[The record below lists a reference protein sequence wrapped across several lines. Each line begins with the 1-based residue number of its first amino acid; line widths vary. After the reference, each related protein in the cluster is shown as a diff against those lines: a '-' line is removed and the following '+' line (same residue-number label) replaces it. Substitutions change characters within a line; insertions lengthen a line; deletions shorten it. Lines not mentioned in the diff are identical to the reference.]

1 MLLTALCLVG
11 VNGRAQSNAFHTMT
25 FINEGG
31 GYFSFSRSTPDGQSV
46 DTMDYT
52 FRRSSTETLQV
63 QEGSSVYIGLSSERR
78 GSFFYGEI
86 RYEGGFPRLLHFYV
100 DNREVPLDSI
110 YSFYD
115 EEGFYY
121 WYSYTLANIT
131 SDHTFRAVFGEWEED
146 MPPRPTHTVAFIESH
161 NLSCGFEHSSG
172 SWTSGT
178 AIGENRG
185 DTLFV
190 TVEEGMHFSVG
201 FGGVRPEGSPSYNRD
216 PERRP
221 LHLYVDDVEIPLDSL
236 SRRFDCATLEY
247 GYSYRQVVTSD
258 HEVRVVFGPV
268 DTTQLPPL
276 HTIGVVNEGGGYIDY
291 GELSSHIDYN
301 MLYFLP
307 DTIPFQAEEGMDVD
321 ILMSSLMP
329 GHWWFE
335 EYPSRV
341 VNPRLLHFYVNGVE
355 VPLDS
360 IYVGYYN
367 DEYFYK
373 YTLPNISSSHTVRA
387 VFGQWDTDTLPSL
400 HNMTI
405 QNHGGGKI
413 HSPRFKVRNSIRM
426 LQVLEGDPFTVKM
439 DSYRP
444 GSPHYGDYANPK
456 LLHFYVDDVEVPL
469 GSIFSGYDAATQ
481 TLHYVYTDSNVTANH
496 VFRAEFGPW
505 SDDVYVLTLEAN
517 DPAMGSVFGGGTYEA
532 GTEATLTATPNEG
545 YRFVGWQDGNADNP
559 RTVTV
564 TADATYIATF
574 EAEVGIDEVEGTD
587 DIVLY
592 PNPASGQVSLRDV
605 EPGTVVTVV
614 DMQGRI
620 HSKISTQKS
629 EITLDVSQ
637 WPAGAYFVR
646 IAGERQTAVRR
657 LLVR

>member
-52 FRRSSTETLQV
+52 FRRSSTETLLV

-78 GSFFYGEI
+78 GSSFYGEI

-146 MPPRPTHTVAFIESH
+146 MTPRPTHTVAFIESH
-161 NLSCGFEHSSG
+161 NLSCGYEDSDG
-172 SWTSGT
+172 IWISGT
-178 AIGENRG
+178 AIGQNRG

-201 FGGVRPEGSPSYNRD
+201 FGGVRPEGYIRD

-291 GELSSHIDYN
+291 GELSSYIDDN
-301 MLYFLP
+301 MWHFLP
-307 DTIPFQAEEGMDVD
+307 DTIPFQAEEGMAVN
-321 ILMSSLMP
+321 IVMHSLRP
-329 GHWWFE
+329 ESGRYE
-335 EYPSRV
+335 DYS
-341 VNPRLLHFYVNGVE
+341 NPRLLHFYIDGVE
-355 VPLDS
+355 IPLDS
-360 IYVGYYN
+360 IFEGYYI
-367 DEYFYK
+367 DRYFYK
-373 YTLPNISSSHTVRA
+373 YPLPNITSSHTVRA
-387 VFGQWDTDTLPSL
+387 VFGQWDTLPSI
-400 HNMTI
+400 HTMTI
-405 QNHGGGKI
+405 VNQGGGKI
-413 HSPRFKVRNSIRM
+413 HSPRSKAHDAIRM
-426 LQVLEGDPFTVKM
+426 LLVSEGDPFTVRM

-481 TLHYVYTDSNVTANH
+481 TLHYVYTDSSVAANH

-517 DPAMGSVFGGGTYEA
+517 DPTMGSVFGGGTYEA

-545 YRFVGWQDGNADNP
+545 YRFVCWHDGNTDNP
-559 RTVTV
+559 RTVIV
-564 TADATYIATF
+564 TADATYVATF
-574 EAEVGIDEVEGTD
+574 EAEVGVGEVDGADGIT
-587 DIVLY
+587 LH
-592 PNPASGQVSLRDV
+592 PNPASGRVSLRGV
-605 EPGTVVTVV
+605 EPGAEVTVV
-614 DMQGRI
+614 DMQGRT
-620 HSKISTQKS
+620 HSKISTRDS
-629 EITLDVSQ
+629 EITLEVNL
-637 WPAGAYFVR
+637 PGTYFVR
-646 IAGERQTAVRR
+646 IVGERQCAVRK

>member
-1 MLLTALCLVG
+1 MLLTVLCLVG
-11 VNGRAQSNAFHTMT
+11 VNGRAQSNVFHTMT

-52 FRRSSTETLQV
+52 FRRSSTETLLV

-78 GSFFYGEI
+78 GSSFYGGI

-121 WYSYTLANIT
+121 WYSYTLANVT

-146 MPPRPTHTVAFIESH
+146 MTPRPTHTVAFIESH
-161 NLSCGFEHSSG
+161 NLSCGYEDSDG
-172 SWTSGT
+172 SWISGT
-178 AIGENRG
+178 AIGQNRG

-201 FGGVRPEGSPSYNRD
+201 FGGVRPEGSSPNRD

-276 HTIGVVNEGGGYIDY
+276 HTIEVVNEGGGYIDY
-291 GELSSHIDYN
+291 GELSSYIDDN
-301 MLYFLP
+301 MWHFLP
-307 DTIPFQAEEGMDVD
+307 DTIPFQAEEGMAVN
-321 ILMSSLMP
+321 IVMHSLRP
-329 GHWWFE
+329 ESGRYE
-335 EYPSRV
+335 DYS
-341 VNPRLLHFYVNGVE
+341 NPRLLHFYIDGVE
-355 VPLDS
+355 IPLDS
-360 IYVGYYN
+360 IFEGYYI
-367 DEYFYK
+367 DRYFYK
-373 YTLPNISSSHTVRA
+373 YPLPNITSSHTVRA
-387 VFGQWDTDTLPSL
+387 VFGQWDTLPSI
-400 HNMTI
+400 HTMTI
-405 QNHGGGKI
+405 VNQGGGKI
-413 HSPRFKVRNSIRM
+413 HSPRSKAHDAIRM
-426 LQVLEGDPFTVKM
+426 LLVSEGDPFTVRM

-505 SDDVYVLTLEAN
+505 SDDAYVLTLEAN
-517 DPAMGSVFGGGTYEA
+517 DPTMGSVFGGGTYEA

-545 YRFVGWQDGNADNP
+545 YRFVSWQDGNTDNP

-574 EAEVGIDEVEGTD
+574 EAEVGIGEVDGADGIT
-587 DIVLY
+587 LH
-592 PNPASGQVSLRDV
+592 PNPASGRVSLRGV
-605 EPGTVVTVV
+605 EPGAEVTVV
-614 DMQGRI
+614 DMQGRT
-620 HSKISTQKS
+620 HSKISTRDS
-629 EITLDVSQ
+629 EITLEVNL
-637 WPAGAYFVR
+637 PGTYFVR
-646 IAGERQTAVRR
+646 IVGERQCAVRK

>member
-52 FRRSSTETLQV
+52 FRRSSTETLLV

-146 MPPRPTHTVAFIESH
+146 MTPRPTHTVAFIESH
-161 NLSCGFEHSSG
+161 NLSCGYEDSDG
-172 SWTSGT
+172 SWISGT
-178 AIGENRG
+178 AIGQNRC

-190 TVEEGMHFSVG
+190 TVEEGMHFEVG
-201 FGGVRPEGSPSYNRD
+201 FGGVRPEGYIRD

-291 GELSSHIDYN
+291 GELSSYIDDN
-301 MLYFLP
+301 MWHFLP
-307 DTIPFQAEEGMDVD
+307 DTIPFQAEEGMAVN
-321 ILMSSLMP
+321 IVMHSLRP
-329 GHWWFE
+329 ESGRYE
-335 EYPSRV
+335 DYS
-341 VNPRLLHFYVNGVE
+341 NPRLLHFYIDGVE
-355 VPLDS
+355 IPLDS
-360 IYVGYYN
+360 IFEGYYG
-367 DEYFYK
+367 DRYFYK
-373 YTLPNISSSHTVRA
+373 YPLPNITSSHTVRA
-387 VFGQWDTDTLPSL
+387 VFGQWDTLPSI
-400 HNMTI
+400 HTMTI
-405 QNHGGGKI
+405 VNQGGGKI
-413 HSPRFKVRNSIRM
+413 HSPRSKAHDAIRM
-426 LQVLEGDPFTVKM
+426 LLVSEGDPFTVRM

-481 TLHYVYTDSNVTANH
+481 TLHYVYTDSNVAANH

-517 DPAMGSVFGGGTYEA
+517 DPTMGSVFGGGTYEA

-545 YRFVGWQDGNADNP
+545 YRFVCWQDGNTDNP

-564 TADATYIATF
+564 TADATYTATF
-574 EAEVGIDEVEGTD
+574 EAEVGIGEVDGADGIT
-587 DIVLY
+587 LH
-592 PNPASGQVSLRDV
+592 PNPASGRVSLRGV
-605 EPGTVVTVV
+605 EPGAEVTVV
-614 DMQGRI
+614 DMQGRT
-620 HSKISTQKS
+620 HSKISTRDS
-629 EITLDVSQ
+629 EITLEVNL
-637 WPAGAYFVR
+637 PGTYFVR
-646 IAGERQTAVRR
+646 IVGERQCAVRK

>member
-1 MLLTALCLVG
+1 MLLAVLCLVG

-52 FRRSSTETLQV
+52 FRRSSTETLLV

-78 GSFFYGEI
+78 GSHFYGEI

-146 MPPRPTHTVAFIESH
+146 MTPRLTHTVAFIESH
-161 NLSCGFEHSSG
+161 NLSCGFEDSDG
-172 SWTSGT
+172 SWISGT
-178 AIGENRG
+178 AIGQNRG

-201 FGGVRPEGSPSYNRD
+201 FGGVRPEGFPYTYIRD

-291 GELSSHIDYN
+291 GELSSYIDDN
-301 MLYFLP
+301 MWHFLP
-307 DTIPFQAEEGMDVD
+307 DTIPFQAEEGMAVN
-321 ILMSSLMP
+321 IVMHSLRP
-329 GHWWFE
+329 
-335 EYPSRV
+335 EYEDYS
-341 VNPRLLHFYVNGVE
+341 NPRLLHFYIDGVE
-355 VPLDS
+355 IPLDS
-360 IYVGYYN
+360 IFEGYYI
-367 DEYFYK
+367 DRYFYK
-373 YTLPNISSSHTVRA
+373 YPLPNITSSHTVRA
-387 VFGQWDTDTLPSL
+387 VFGQWDTLPSI
-400 HNMTI
+400 HTMTI
-405 QNHGGGKI
+405 VNQGGGKI
-413 HSPRFKVRNSIRM
+413 HSPRSKAHDAIRM
-426 LQVLEGDPFTVKM
+426 LLVSEGDPFTVRM

-481 TLHYVYTDSNVTANH
+481 TLHYVYTDSSVTANH

-517 DPAMGSVFGGGTYEA
+517 DPTMGSVFGGGAYEA

-545 YRFVGWQDGNADNP
+545 YRFVSWQDGNTDNP

-574 EAEVGIDEVEGTD
+574 EAEVGIGEVDGADGIT
-587 DIVLY
+587 LH
-592 PNPASGQVSLRDV
+592 PNPASGWVSLRGV
-605 EPGTVVTVV
+605 EPGAEVTVV
-614 DMQGRI
+614 DMQGRT
-620 HSKISTQKS
+620 HSKISTRDS
-629 EITLDVSQ
+629 EITLEVNL
-637 WPAGAYFVR
+637 PGTYFVR
-646 IAGERQTAVRR
+646 IVGERQCAVRK

>member
-146 MPPRPTHTVAFIESH
+146 INPTPRPTHTITFIKQGNGSMY
-161 NLSCGFEHSSG
+161 GGGSG
-172 SWTSGT
+172 GSMSLYD
-178 AIGENRG
+178 R
-185 DTLFV
+185 DTLRL
-190 TVEEGMHFSVG
+190 TEEEGLYFSVEIEG
-201 FGGVRPEGSPSYNRD
+201 IRPDSRYWYSNLDRELQ
-216 PERRP
+216 P
-221 LHLYVDDVEIPLDSL
+221 LHLYVDDVEIPLDSIT
-236 SRRFDCATLEY
+236 RRFDCFTLEY
-247 GYSYRQVVTSD
+247 GYYYRQVVTSD

-276 HTIGVVNEGGGYIDY
+276 HTIEVVNEGGGNIDY
-291 GELSSHIDYN
+291 GSLSSYLGIVIDGGSGFV
-301 MLYFLP
+301 LLP
-307 DTIPFQAEEGMDVD
+307 DTMLFQAEEGMAVN
-321 ILMSSLMP
+321 IVMHSLRP
-329 GHWWFE
+329 ESGRYE
-335 EYPSRV
+335 DYS
-341 VNPRLLHFYVNGVE
+341 NPRLLHFYIDGVE
-355 VPLDS
+355 IPLDS
-360 IYVGYYN
+360 ICEGYYI
-367 DEYFYK
+367 DRYFYK
-373 YTLPNISSSHTVRA
+373 YTLPNITSSHTVRA
-387 VFGQWDTDTLPSL
+387 VFGQWDTLPSI
-400 HNMTI
+400 HTMTI
-405 QNHGGGKI
+405 VNQGGGKI
-413 HSPRFKVRNSIRM
+413 HSPRSKAHDAIRM
-426 LQVLEGDPFTVKM
+426 LLVSEGDPFTVRM

-481 TLHYVYTDSNVTANH
+481 TLHYVYTDSSVTANH

-517 DPAMGSVFGGGTYEA
+517 DPTMGSVFGGGTYEA
-532 GTEATLTATPNEG
+532 GTEATLTAMPNEG

-646 IAGERQTAVRR
+646 IAGELQAAVRR